1 MQSWI
6 NRLHRAEDALLVV
19 LLSTMIVLAGTQI
32 ILRNFLD
39 SGFVWIDPL
48 LRVLVLW
55 LGLLGATVAS
65 RNNKHIRIDL
75 LSKFFDRNTHRL
87 IQSLVG
93 QVSAWTCIVIAWY
106 GLNWIRM
113 DYADGLDSF
122 MGIPAWMLEV
132 IVPAAFGLIGLRYFI
147 KSVGW
152 ARLYVLHL
160 KLARRQAQ

>member
-55 LGLLGATVAS
+55 LGLLG
-65 RNNKHIRIDL
+65 
-75 LSKFFDRNTHRL
+75 
-87 IQSLVG
+87 G
-93 QVSAWTCIVIAWY
+93 TCIVIAWY

-113 DYADGLDSF
+113 DYADGLDSLL
-122 MGIPAWMLEV
+122 GIPAWMLEV
-132 IVPAAFGLIGLRYFI
+132 IVPVAFGLIGLRYFI

>member
-55 LGLLGATVAS
+55 LGLLGATVAT

-75 LSKFFDRNTHRL
+75 LSKLFDRNTHRL

-93 QVSAWTCIVIAWY
+93 QGTCIVIAWY

-113 DYADGLDSF
+113 DYADGLDSLL
-122 MGIPAWMLEV
+122 GIPAWMLEV
-132 IVPAAFGLIGLRYFI
+132 IVPVAFGLIGLRYFI